1 MEVEVGQKWKL
12 VRSRSCME
20 VEVRSVKWN
29 DPYEPP

>member
-12 VRSRSCME
+12 IRSRNCME